1 MDEIMTFEQ
10 MKKEVLSIINEQ
22 IAEYSEQWKE
32 VKKTVSNLS
41 RRMQAQE
48 EEVTLTPAEALEIS
62 NRVKKKGVQCLG
74 GLKSPAYKD
83 KVLRRRVY
91 QDIYYQ
97 IKREYGLIDEKGAQL
112 SYKYLKRKYFKGALM
127 TIQDYDT
134 SIALQ
139 NDIDSINEI
148 GEEDDD

>member
-1 MDEIMTFEQ
+1 MNEVTTYEQ
-10 MKKEVLSIINEQ
+10 MKKEVIAIINEQ

-41 RRMQAQE
+41 RRMQVQE

-62 NRVKKKGVQCLG
+62 NRVKKKGVQCMG

-83 KVLRRRVY
+83 KNLRRRVY

-112 SYKYLKRKYFKGALM
+112 SYKYLKRKFFKGALI
-127 TIQDYDT
+127 TVQEYET

-139 NDIDSINEI
+139 NDIDAINEI
-148 GEEDDD
+148 GMDDDE

>member
-1 MDEIMTFEQ
+1 MDEITRYEQ
-10 MKKEVLSIINEQ
+10 MKQEVIAIINEQ

-41 RRMQAQE
+41 RRMRTQE
-48 EEVTLTPAEALEIS
+48 EEITLTPAEALEIS
-62 NRVKKKGVQCLG
+62 NRVKKKGVQCMG

-83 KVLRRRVY
+83 KNLRRRVY

-112 SYKYLKRKYFKGALM
+112 SYKYLKRKFFKGALI
-127 TIQDYDT
+127 TVQEYET

-139 NDIDSINEI
+139 NDIDAINEI
-148 GEEDDD
+148 GMDDDE

>member
-1 MDEIMTFEQ
+1 MNEVTTYEQ
-10 MKKEVLSIINEQ
+10 MKKEVIAIINEQ

-62 NRVKKKGVQCLG
+62 NRVKKKGVQCMG

-83 KVLRRRVY
+83 KNLRRRVY

-112 SYKYLKRKYFKGALM
+112 SYKYLKRKFFKGALI
-127 TIQDYDT
+127 TVQEYET

-139 NDIDSINEI
+139 NDIDAINEI
-148 GEEDDD
+148 GMDDDE